1 MANDMGNTVDML
13 KDLLNSPGAGEK
25 LNHCWAHLWGMGKRP
40 ALLPPTCL
48 ALSLEKA
55 EKTDGAMPDIPPGIP
70 VDSMLK
76 IAQAYQ
82 QISKK
87 DDPRVNLLKAIK
99 PYVRSSRSESVDTA
113 IKLLG
118 LMRLAP
124 LFGGFKGCFIGNR

>member
-25 LNHCWAHLWGMGKRP
+25 IESLLGAFMGDGEESGSAP
-40 ALLPPTCL
+40 ADMLGSILG
-48 ALSLEKA
+48 KGG
-55 EKTDGAMPDIPPGIP
+55 KTDGAMPDIPPGIP

-124 LFGGFKGCFIGNR
+124 LLGDLKDVL